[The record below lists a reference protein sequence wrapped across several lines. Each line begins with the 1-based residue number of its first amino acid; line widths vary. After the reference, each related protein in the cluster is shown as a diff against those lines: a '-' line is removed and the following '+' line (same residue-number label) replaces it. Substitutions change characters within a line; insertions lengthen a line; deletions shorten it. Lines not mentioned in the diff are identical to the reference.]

1 MFTKRHFAQA
11 ADDVLHAGN
20 RLYEQYE
27 SLLGEIED
35 ERLRLRL
42 VGLRQD
48 LRRQGNLIRRIRTLI
63 EG

>member
-1 MFTKRHFAQA
+1 MFTKRQFAQA

-27 SLLGEIED
+27 ALLGEIED
-35 ERLRLRL
+35 DRLRLRL

-48 LRRQGNLIRRIRTLI
+48 LRRQGNLIRRIRSLI
-63 EG
+63 EA